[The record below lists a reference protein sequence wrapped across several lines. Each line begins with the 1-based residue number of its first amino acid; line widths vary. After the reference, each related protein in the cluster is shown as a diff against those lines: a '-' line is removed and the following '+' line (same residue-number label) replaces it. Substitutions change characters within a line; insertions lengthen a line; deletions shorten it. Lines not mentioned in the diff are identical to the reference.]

1 MNDKFLDAM
10 TQQSLLM
17 MKKACAGESLS
28 KEEINFILLTQKLSE
43 RNEKRQI
50 LPLLVNNSQ
59 KIFPLITSLVLNK
72 DVSQRQDE
80 EDKERLN
87 E

>member
-1 MNDKFLDAM
+1 MDDKFLDAM

>member
-1 MNDKFLDAM
+1 MDDKFLEAM

-43 RNEKRQI
+43 KNEKRQI
-50 LPLLVNNSQ
+50 LPQLINNSQ

-72 DVSQRQDE
+72 DVSQKQQE
-80 EDKERLN
+80 NKEHLN

>member
-1 MNDKFLDAM
+1 MDDKFLDAM

-72 DVSQRQDE
+72 DVSQKQDE

>member
-1 MNDKFLDAM
+1 MDDKFLEAM
-10 TQQSLLM
+10 TQQSMLM

-43 RNEKRQI
+43 RNNKKQI
-50 LPLLVNNSQ
+50 LPILINNSQ
-59 KIFPLITSLVLNK
+59 KIFPLITSLISNK
-72 DVSQRQDE
+72 NVAQTTKE
-80 EDKERLN
+80 EHLN